1 MDLYHDTLPHIWTLI
16 AINNEKLNPVQSS
29 DHVTQQS
36 HTIFNNKIALPFDE
50 HAYHNKFGKTNFH
63 NSQLEYIIQVKFLVS
78 LNSSMSEL
86 IQTELKI
93 TNLAELIEA

>member
-1 MDLYHDTLPHIWTLI
+1 MDLYHDTFPDIWTLI
-16 AINNEKLNPVQSS
+16 AINNEKLNSVESS

-36 HTIFNNKIALPFDE
+36 HTVFNNKIALPFDE
-50 HAYHNKFGKTNFH
+50 HAYHNKFGKINFH
-63 NSQLEYIIQVKFLVS
+63 NSQLEYNIQVKFLVN
-78 LNSSMSEL
+78 LNFSISEL